1 MVARKIIEVWLREG
15 ELPMNAHAGNLIPIE
30 DDQLEDAG
38 QKVLASFQKAT
49 AIAEQNTQQALGA
62 AHRFAMQLRA
72 SEDRVAELESA
83 LRVQHARADR
93 AEEWLNRISKQIEQW
108 VSAQSAAI
116 TQPTPTTQHGLDMSS
131 TPSLQSGIEMY
142 AKRRPKIVVK
152 ASTTSPAESTSVG
165 NV

>member
-1 MVARKIIEVWLREG
+1 
-15 ELPMNAHAGNLIPIE
+15 MNAHAGNLIPIE

-116 TQPTPTTQHGLDMSS
+116 TQPTPTTQHGLDMS
-131 TPSLQSGIEMY
+131 GIEMY
-142 AKRRPKIVVK
+142 AKRRPKVVVK
-152 ASTTSPAESTSVG
+152 GSTTSPAESTSIG

>member
-1 MVARKIIEVWLREG
+1 LAIGLICKSGLTVLFNSRRRG
-15 ELPMNAHAGNLIPIE
+15 SFIPIE
-30 DDQLEDAG
+30 NDELENAG
-38 QKVLASFQKAT
+38 QKILSSFQKAT

-142 AKRRPKIVVK
+142 AKRRPKVVVK
-152 ASTTSPAESTSVG
+152 GSTTSPAESTSIG